1 MKKKVLSLI
10 LASVM
15 ALSVCACGSKEE
27 PVKSSEPKESQATS
41 SEADAASST
50 DAERE
55 PEEYVP
61 TYPISEETINL
72 TGMVVGRGPNK
83 EGDMTRIIWEEIEE
97 YTNIHIDWVSL
108 ESPEAVATYLASSD
122 WPDIIQYKLPQNLIN
137 DYGILGGRFVNFLD
151 YLDIMPNLK
160 KTFED
165 YPTTLAGMSQING
178 AVYSTFSVSGGS
190 ATSVVARPHVR
201 TDVLE
206 NAGITELPTTVDE
219 FYECLKI
226 LKEKNGVPGFLL
238 GTELNS
244 DYAPM
249 LFAAFGTLHQ
259 IGFDDDGTGKVVYTY
274 TTDQM
279 KYYYE
284 FLNKLYEEELMHR
297 EWLTM
302 DETTKKQLCVEDN
315 KVAFITRIQAQ
326 GMAAENLKDS
336 NWDYMSRCL
345 PPLTSEYDSTQT
357 LAGTMQVGGGNGP
370 IYVNAD
376 SEYVVEIMK
385 MLDIAYATEEIVEG
399 SGLYG
404 MSFNY
409 GSEGIGWDWN
419 EDGTYTQ
426 YDGSEYGY
434 ESYTEFQYGDLIFEG
449 FGRTDAWGVQVTT
462 AIGNARARQL
472 GFTQDVIPY
481 QITEGIFSASALK
494 FTEDEQMVID
504 NYMTEITTYAQEM
517 SAAFITGTK
526 DIEHDWDEYVAT
538 FEKMSLGK
546 VLEVYQAAYDRWNAT
561 LSSLE

>member
-27 PVKSSEPKESQATS
+27 PVKSSEAQESKATS
-41 SEADAASST
+41 TQTDGASST
-50 DAERE
+50 EAAEE

-72 TGMVVGRGPNK
+72 TGMIVGRGSNK
-83 EGDMTRIIWEEIEE
+83 EGEMTRIIWEEVEK
-97 YTNIHIDWVSL
+97 YTNIHIDWVNL
-108 ESPEAVATYLASSD
+108 ESSEAVATYLASSE

-206 NAGITELPTTVDE
+206 DAGITELPTTVDE

-226 LKEKNGVPGFLL
+226 LKEKNGVPGFIL

-274 TTDQM
+274 VSDQM
-279 KYYYE
+279 KHYYE
-284 FLNKLYEEELMHR
+284 FMHKLYDEELMHR

-326 GMAAENLKDS
+326 GMAAENLKDG

-357 LAGTMQVGGGNGP
+357 LAGTMVTGGGNGT

-376 SEYVVEIMK
+376 SEYVEEIMK
-385 MLDIAYATEEIVEG
+385 MLDISFATEEVVEG

-419 EDGTYTQ
+419 DDGTYTQ
-426 YDGSEYGY
+426 YDGSKYGY

-449 FGRTDAWGVQVTT
+449 TGRMDAWGIQVTT
-462 AIGNARARQL
+462 AVGNARARQL
-472 GFTQDVIPY
+472 GFTNDVIPY

-494 FTEDEQMVID
+494 FTEDEQMVLD
-504 NYMTEITTYAQEM
+504 NYLTEITTYAQEM
-517 SAAFITGTK
+517 SAAFITGTR
-526 DIEHDWDEYVAT
+526 DIENDWDEYVAT
-538 FEKMSLGK
+538 FDKMSLGK
-546 VLEVYQAAYDRWNAT
+546 VLEVYQAAYDRWNET
-561 LSSLE
+561 LASLE

>member
-1 MKKKVLSLI
+1 MRKKVLAML

-15 ALSVCACGSKEE
+15 TVSVCACGGDEVEE
-27 PVKSSEPKESQATS
+27 TKSTQTQAEVETNATS
-41 SEADAASST
+41 ATEVTSEVEAS
-50 DAERE
+50 A
-55 PEEYVP
+55 
-61 TYPISEETINL
+61 YPISEETIYL
-72 TGMVVGRGPNK
+72 TGMVAGRVTNK
-83 EGDMTRIIWEEIEE
+83 EGEMQRLLWEKIEE
-97 YTNIHIDWVSL
+97 YTNIHIDWVNL
-108 ESPEAVATYLASSD
+108 ESDEAVATYLASSE
-122 WPDIIQYKLPQNLIN
+122 WPDIIQYKLPQNMIN
-137 DYGILGGRFVNFLD
+137 DYGILGGKFVNFLD

-178 AVYSTFSVSGGS
+178 AVYSTFQVTGTT

-226 LKEKNGVPGFLL
+226 LKEKNGEPGFIL
-238 GTELNS
+238 GHETGS

-274 TTDQM
+274 TSDQM
-279 KYYYE
+279 KHYYE

-302 DETTKKQLCVEDN
+302 DGTVKNQLCNEGN
-315 KVAFITRIQAQ
+315 TVAFIPRAQAQ
-326 GMAAENLKDS
+326 GMAAENLKDG

-357 LAGTMQVGGGNGP
+357 LAGMMDVGGGDGP
-370 IYVNAD
+370 IYVNAE
-376 SEYVVEIMK
+376 SEYVEEIMK
-385 MLDIAYATEEIVEG
+385 MLDIAYATEEVVEG

-404 MSFNY
+404 MTFNY
-409 GSEGIGWDWN
+409 GPEGVSWEWN
-419 EDGTYTQ
+419 DDGTYTQ
-426 YDGSEYGY
+426 HDGSDKGYGSFTEY
-434 ESYTEFQYGDLIFEG
+434 QYGDLIFAG
-449 FGRTDAWGVQVTT
+449 TGRSDAWGIQVTT

-472 GFTQDVIPY
+472 GFTNDVIPY
-481 QITEGIFSASALK
+481 QIKEGIFSVGALK

-504 NYMTEITTYAQEM
+504 NYITEISSYATEM
-517 SAAFITGTK
+517 SAAFISGKK
-526 DIEHDWDEYVAT
+526 DIEKDWDEYLAS
-538 FEKMSLGK
+538 FEKMNLGK
-546 VLEVYQAAYDRWNAT
+546 VLEAYQAAYDRWNTA
-561 LSSLE
+561 LASLE